1 MVDTYPYQEIVNYCK
16 VHRTKVEQVMSTLSY
31 FDGMNLATLA
41 NAPALF
47 SVGLHDPI
55 CPPDTIY
62 AAINHWNGPVDVQVW
77 EFNTHEGGG
86 TDNQLIQ
93 AEWIRNKLAQAK

>member
-1 MVDTYPYQEIVNYCK
+1 
-16 VHRTKVEQVMSTLSY
+16 MSTLSY

-86 TDNQLIQ
+86 TDNQIIQ
-93 AEWIRNKLAQAK
+93 AEWISTKLAQAK